1 MYVIIPGSFILNSLQ
16 VSRSILLLI
25 MSFELPKKFR
35 KLCFF
40 KKMYF
45 ITLKKTFS
53 MKNISFM
60 NDEL

>member
-16 VSRSILLLI
+16 VSRSTLLLI

-40 KKMYF
+40 KKNVFYY
-45 ITLKKTFS
+45 TLKDVFHEEY
-53 MKNISFM
+53 FFY
-60 NDEL
+60 E